1 MSYPNFTM
9 TADRKKERSMWRCPP
24 IGTLAANLR
33 EARHTPNEAAIGEAY
48 TTRETDGRTV
58 INPACT

>member
-1 MSYPNFTM
+1 
-9 TADRKKERSMWRCPP
+9 MWRCPP